1 MYYKLTETSFSLEEK
16 KNPFNTRMPILKMIH
31 TPQHNSDSTGRKCA
45 TNKSNSVRTVPHS
58 AKSDGDKKKS
68 HQAGMPILKMV
79 HTQQHTFDNGKDA
92 AMSNTVPTILHSME
106 ERRGEGDKK
115 QN

>member
-16 KNPFNTRMPILKMIH
+16 KNPFNTRMSILKMIH

-45 TNKSNSVRTVPHS
+45 TNKSNSVRTVLHS

-79 HTQQHTFDNGKDA
+79 HTQQHTFDSGKDA
-92 AMSNTVPTILHSME
+92 AMSNTVRITMFHSME
-106 ERRGEGDKK
+106 ERREEGDK
-115 QN
+115 